1 MTQAE
6 YESWSDRVLQ
16 SRKTPSSNDQ
26 IISIT
31 KPKSLAPFLC
41 DVNSY
46 AEQRLQFRRFDYDG
60 EGTPSYSTVE
70 TVWPI
75 STDPVL
81 ARDVGDLQGWS
92 AIRIG
97 KFYEALDALTA
108 DSAYLHTDG
117 HKKGLALVTAGHY
130 FSRKLRRTLPD
141 VDFIIR
147 CYPTA
152 VGNSS
157 LEIRTDAIQNDKL
170 VNFCHTVMVCVDRTT
185 LRPAKG
191 MIPPLKS
198 DPNDPF
204 QVERSELASLHGVVR
219 KRRAESSVTLHSR
232 NLTLPPSDSEMRE
245 IHAMHREATQSSS
258 FTKIVNVG
266 DHTHS
271 TSLVVFPEQRNV
283 HGKTFG
289 GFVVAQAFDFAYVA
303 ATKYVRGRPFASV
316 GIDEVSFL
324 QPIAIGDLIDFHC
337 RVVHSD
343 PKSGVF
349 RVSVNVDVLD
359 KRDPSRQ
366 RISRTNFLRFIFA
379 AEADT
384 IPPLLPRSYN
394 EILGYVNAARRH
406 AVEPVSPISLSE
418 IAQFVADV
426 SNESGH

>member
-1 MTQAE
+1 LTKVE
-6 YESWSDRVLQ
+6 YESWSERVVL
-16 SRKTPSSNDQ
+16 SRKIPSPEQVVPIEN
-26 IISIT
+26 
-31 KPKSLAPFLC
+31 PKLLAPFLC
-41 DVNSY
+41 DVNPF
-46 AEQRLQFRRFDYDG
+46 AEQRLQFRRFAYDL
-60 EGTPSYSTVE
+60 EGTPSYSTIE
-70 TVWPI
+70 TVWSI
-75 STDPVL
+75 SKDPVL

-108 DSAYLHTDG
+108 DSAYMHTDG

-141 VDFIIR
+141 VDFTIR

-170 VNFCHTVMVCVDRTT
+170 VNFCHTVMVCVDRNT

-191 MIPPLKS
+191 MISPLI
-198 DPNDPF
+198 NDPKDSF
-204 QVERSELASLHGVVR
+204 QAERSDLANLHGVVR

-232 NLTLPPSDSEMRE
+232 NLTLPPNDSEMRQ
-245 IHAMHREATQSSS
+245 IHAMHREATQSAS

-303 ATKYVRGRPFASV
+303 ATKYVRGQRFASV
-316 GIDEVSFL
+316 GIDEASFL
-324 QPIAIGDLIDFHC
+324 QPIAIGDLINFHC

-379 AEADT
+379 AEANA

-406 AVEPVSPISLSE
+406 AVEPISPISLSE
-418 IAQFVADV
+418 MAEYVAAV
-426 SNESGH
+426 SREVSL